1 MLKYLIIP
9 LSGNAVSFCHYNSQ
23 ERPNDFIPVE
33 TLRNA
38 IFWAMKENLSVQ
50 FVYPASD
57 VPDEILAAIDT
68 VDHIDIV
75 PSDMS
80 DAELRTQADIVVFDD
95 WNDIDRYE
103 FSDGKAY
110 VVRTSL
116 AAFIGNVQTVKSVL
130 PKLDRLNVVLTDIP
144 GMSDMQI
151 DSYKES
157 LESLIPA
164 VAKEYVAG
172 HPVQLN
178 VLTDRMVLDGMNNC
192 NAGDESITL
201 ASDGNFYICPA
212 FSDKPENAVGNIQT
226 GLDVRNPQLYKLT
239 HAPICRICDA
249 YQCKRCVWL
258 NKILTREVNTPGREQ
273 CVLAHVERNASKK
286 LLEEL
291 RKLAPGYLE
300 DKKIEE
306 VGYLDPFEKLIQTQ

>member
-1 MLKYLIIP
+1 
-9 LSGNAVSFCHYNSQ
+9 
-23 ERPNDFIPVE
+23 
-33 TLRNA
+33 
-38 IFWAMKENLSVQ
+38 
-50 FVYPASD
+50 
-57 VPDEILAAIDT
+57 
-68 VDHIDIV
+68 
-75 PSDMS
+75 MS
-80 DAELRTQADIVVFDD
+80 DAKLRTQADIVVFDD

-116 AAFIGNVQTVKSVL
+116 ADFIGNVQTVKSVL

-144 GMSDMQI
+144 GMSDEQI

-164 VAKEYVAG
+164 VAAEYLAG

-178 VLTDRMVLDGMNNC
+178 ILSDRMVLDGMNNC

-201 ASDGNFYICPA
+201 APDGNFYICPA
-212 FSDKPENAVGNIQT
+212 FSDMPENAVGNLQT

-258 NKILTREVNTPGREQ
+258 NKQLTREVNTPSREQ

-291 RKLAPGYLE
+291 RKLTPGYLE